1 MISKNFIALV
11 ALVSLFSTSCG
22 QNRSDE
28 DEPVSTNQI
37 PEDKDISEVEVINTE
52 KQKFI
57 VDTIATG
64 LQNPWGMV
72 FLPGNKILI
81 TERPGRIRIVENGQL
96 QKEEIKNVPDV
107 HDRGQGGLLDIQLH
121 PDYQTN
127 GWIYFSYS
135 KPGKGGTATTV
146 SRAKLSGNAFTDVQE
161 VFVAQPFINSNMH
174 FGCRLVF
181 DNSNYLYISTGER
194 GTKANAQKLNNHY
207 GKVLRIHDDGKVPAD
222 NPFVNTTD
230 ARPEI
235 WCYGNRNIQ
244 GLYFDKKSNV
254 LWAHEHGPRGGDE
267 INIIQ
272 KGKNYGWPVVTYG
285 IDYDGSIISSLKEK
299 EGIEPPVHVWTPSIA
314 PCGMTMV
321 TSNRYP
327 EWKGNLLVG
336 ALVLQH
342 VARVEIK
349 NNKVVSEERLL
360 EDIARVRDVR
370 EAPDGFI
377 YILTE
382 NPGMFLKLVPQ

>member
-1 MISKNFIALV
+1 MILKFFIAVV
-11 ALVSLFSTSCG
+11 AFSSLFSTSCG
-22 QNRSDE
+22 QNRRDKE
-28 DEPVSTNQI
+28 EPGSINQI
-37 PEDKDISEVEVINTE
+37 SEDSENDAGENINSG
-52 KQKFI
+52 KQKFT
-57 VDTIATG
+57 VDTIITG

-72 FLPGNKILI
+72 FLPNNKILI
-81 TERPGRIRIVENGQL
+81 TERPGRVRIVQNGQL

-107 HDRGQGGLLDIQLH
+107 HARGQGGLLDIQLH
-121 PDYQTN
+121 PDYKTN

-135 KPGKGGTATTV
+135 KPGKGGAATAV
-146 SRAKLSGNAFTDVQE
+146 SRAKFNGNSFTEIQE
-161 VFVAQPFINSNMH
+161 IFVAQPFINSNMH
-174 FGCRLVF
+174 FGCRLAF
-181 DNSNYLYISTGER
+181 DNDNYLYISTGER

-207 GKVLRIHDDGKVPAD
+207 GKVLRIHDDGEVPDD
-222 NPFVNTTD
+222 NPFMNTTD
-230 ARPEI
+230 AKPEI
-235 WCYGNRNIQ
+235 WCYGNRNVQ
-244 GLYFDKKSNV
+244 GLYFDKTNNI

-285 IDYDGSIISSLKEK
+285 IDYDGSIISNLKEK
-299 EGIEPPVHVWTPSIA
+299 EGIETPVHVWTPSIA

-321 TSNRYP
+321 TGNRYP

-349 NNKVVSEERLL
+349 NKKAVSEERLL

-370 EAPDGFI
+370 EAPDGYI

-382 NPGMFLKLVPQ
+382 NPGMFLRLVPQ